1 MTKIVVISKKDQTIL
16 KETQANKIQIS
27 QPSIIQLELKPIDI
41 QSIHRV
47 GNQCVITLKNGQKIV
62 IDDFYTADFGSE
74 NSLLVRSGPEQ
85 FELVEM
91 DVDGKTISYRS
102 VNEFMQ
108 PLAASTQLNQAT
120 TPVQAMEVAS
130 EDDGSPSLLKA
141 GLAILGAEAIY
152 LLAFDKEDD
161 KSSSNDKTAPST
173 PTGSFDSD
181 GKVVSGKAEA
191 GATVYIVDA
200 KGNTIGQ
207 SKADADGN

>member
-1 MTKIVVISKKDQTIL
+1 M
-16 KETQANKIQIS
+16 
-27 QPSIIQLELKPIDI
+27 ID
-41 QSIHRV
+41 H
-47 GNQCVITLKNGQKIV
+47 
-62 IDDFYTADFGSE
+62 FYTDDFGSD
-74 NSLLVRSGPEQ
+74 NSLVLHSGPEQ
-85 FELVEM
+85 FKLVEI
-91 DVDGKTISYRS
+91 DVDGKTVSYRS
-102 VNEFMQ
+102 VNEFAQ
-108 PLAASTQLNQAT
+108 PLSASTQLNQAT
-120 TPVQAMEVAS
+120 TPAQAKEVAS

-141 GLAILGAEAIY
+141 GLAILGAEAVY

>member
-27 QPSIIQLELKPIDI
+27 QPSIIQLDLKPIDI

-74 NSLLVRSGPEQ
+74 NTLFVHSGPEQ

-120 TPVQAMEVAS
+120 TPAQATEVAS
-130 EDDGSPSLLKA
+130 EDDGSPSLL
-141 GLAILGAEAIY
+141 
-152 LLAFDKEDD
+152 
-161 KSSSNDKTAPST
+161 
-173 PTGSFDSD
+173 
-181 GKVVSGKAEA
+181 
-191 GATVYIVDA
+191 
-200 KGNTIGQ
+200 
-207 SKADADGN
+207 

>member
-27 QPSIIQLELKPIDI
+27 QPSIIQLDLKPIDI

-74 NSLLVRSGPEQ
+74 NSLLVHSGPEQ

-120 TPVQAMEVAS
+120 TPAQATES
-130 EDDGSPSLLKA
+130 CK
-141 GLAILGAEAIY
+141 
-152 LLAFDKEDD
+152 
-161 KSSSNDKTAPST
+161 
-173 PTGSFDSD
+173 
-181 GKVVSGKAEA
+181 
-191 GATVYIVDA
+191 
-200 KGNTIGQ
+200 
-207 SKADADGN
+207 

>member
-27 QPSIIQLELKPIDI
+27 QPSIIQLELKPVDI

-74 NSLLVRSGPEQ
+74 NTLLVHSGPEQ

-120 TPVQAMEVAS
+120 TPAQATES
-130 EDDGSPSLLKA
+130 CK
-141 GLAILGAEAIY
+141 
-152 LLAFDKEDD
+152 
-161 KSSSNDKTAPST
+161 
-173 PTGSFDSD
+173 
-181 GKVVSGKAEA
+181 
-191 GATVYIVDA
+191 
-200 KGNTIGQ
+200 
-207 SKADADGN
+207 